1 MKMALYD
8 DFEVK
13 PYISPERDLAT
24 EDFKPV
30 PRKNMELLADDLL
43 AGDIILLWRI
53 RFGTFANDTVYS
65 KYFEYLYGINGPA
78 HMQTLLEKGYA
89 YEESAFDSLDHLSSS
104 QKKKILKSKDVKGL
118 SKMKAADVD
127 QALKDHLTEEE
138 LGSFFKVRGYA
149 LTEKGE
155 KAIEDNPQ
163 VIDRHPKKKF

>member
-53 RFGTFANDTVYS
+53 RFGSFANDTVYS

-104 QKKKILKSKDVKGL
+104 QKKR
-118 SKMKAADVD
+118 
-127 QALKDHLTEEE
+127 
-138 LGSFFKVRGYA
+138 F
-149 LTEKGE
+149 
-155 KAIEDNPQ
+155 
-163 VIDRHPKKKF
+163 